1 MNAKH
6 KELNQSRWIKINF
19 SRPLLTII
27 HIFCFAAFWTNYI
40 DYVQCAA
47 APAMRFFSS
56 RNKTVYLSKAYPFV
70 RFDCVIFSTITN
82 SLVFWKTSTTIN
94 LWLFWFLFCCFYT
107 ATCWWQFG
115 CEYFASHGTC
125 CSRKL
130 YIKNL
135 RHDNTKG
142 EVASILSIIPNTW

>member
-1 MNAKH
+1 MGFNYEQFH
-6 KELNQSRWIKINF
+6 TLPWSFLNNLHWQSPMC
-19 SRPLLTII
+19 SRAGHEI
-27 HIFCFAAFWTNYI
+27 
-40 DYVQCAA
+40 
-47 APAMRFFSS
+47 FSS

-82 SLVFWKTSTTIN
+82 SLVFFWKTLPTLN
-94 LWLFWFLFCCFYT
+94 LWLFWFLFCYFYT

-130 YIKNL
+130 YIKKYL
-135 RHDNTKG
+135 DMTTPREKLLP
-142 EVASILSIIPNTW
+142 SCFKCQLCQIL